1 MSDAGEIE
9 IFQRWLQS
17 KLVATQHIE
26 DPVERD
32 RRRSHIESAISEA
45 IFFRES
51 LEKLESIESPAPFI
65 ERSSSVRSI
74 ETRDHAVSTKDGKKC
89 VKCSSDLVEDL
100 SFCPICGEEN

>member
-17 KLVATQHIE
+17 KLAATQHID

-32 RRRSHIESAISEA
+32 RRRTHIESAISEA

-51 LEKLESIESPAPFI
+51 LEKLESLESPAPFI
-65 ERSSSVRSI
+65 ERSSAVRSI
-74 ETRDHAVSTKDGKKC
+74 DNNEHAVSTKDGKKC

>member
-17 KLVATQHIE
+17 KLVATQNIE
-26 DPVERD
+26 DPIERD

-45 IFFRES
+45 IYFRES
-51 LEKLESIESPAPFI
+51 LDKLESLESPAPFI

-74 ETRDHAVSTKDGKKC
+74 ENRVDPVSAKDGKKC